1 MDTFHS
7 NTNEHLPFPDSL
19 TNQLDPLQN
28 PLQNLSKQQ
37 LGQSQTSAS
46 LAIALDFI
54 ESKLQEFAQ
63 TPNAYEKL
71 NFVFDIKNASAVAT
85 RLADWQNKV
94 FTDRPDILFLSNAE
108 LQGAVGAYSA
118 ERNTIYLSETLTQQ
132 DPLTGL
138 AKVLLE
144 EYGHA
149 LDQQFNS
156 GGDTPG
162 DEGELLSQIVLGQ
175 AISDQELAR
184 LRGEDDRGTLNLDGV
199 DVAVEFDNTI
209 GTAVNVGTLSGNRT
223 YSGSVGSAD
232 TNDYYRFT
240 LGTASNFRL
249 NLSGLSADADVE
261 LLNSSGVAIASSLNS
276 GSNSESISS
285 HLTAGNYYV
294 RVYPY
299 SSTTTSYNLSLT
311 ASADAG
317 NSLTLARNIGTL
329 SSTQT
334 FNDFVGTTDTNDY
347 YRFTLGTASNF
358 RLNLSGL
365 SADADVELLNSSG
378 ATIQSSALSGTTS
391 ESINSHLAAG
401 NYYVRVYPYGSANT
415 SYNLS
420 LTASADAGNSLTL
433 ARNIGTLSSTQTF
446 NDFVGTTDTN
456 DYYRFTLGT
465 ASNFRLNLSGLSD
478 DADVVLLNSSGA
490 TIQSSALSGTT
501 SESINSHLAAGNY
514 YVRVYPYGSANT
526 SYSLSLTASADAGN
540 SLTLARNIGTLSSTQ
555 TFNDF
560 VGSTDTND
568 YYRFTLGTA
577 SNFSLNLSGLSDDAD
592 VVLLNSSGATIQ
604 SSALA
609 GTASENISR
618 QLTAGNYY
626 VRVYP
631 YSGNTNYT
639 LALSATAIPTIVDN
653 AGNTLATARNIG
665 NLSSSRS
672 FQDFVGSIDTNDYYR
687 FALTQSSNFS
697 LALNGL
703 SADADVQLLNS
714 TGGVIVS
721 SAASGSSAESINRQ
735 LTAGTYY
742 VRVYPYSGNTNYN
755 LTLAAT
761 AVSQP
766 DGAGN
771 TLATAR
777 NVGTLSSSQSFQD
790 FVGTIDT
797 NDYYR
802 FNLTQTSNFNLLLN
816 GLSSDADVQLLN
828 STGGL
833 IQGSYGESSL
843 SESITRTLNAGTYY
857 IRVYPYTSSTNYNL
871 TLSAAAVTLTD
882 GAGNTLAAARNIGTL
897 TGSRTFQDFVGSSDT
912 NDYYRFN
919 VTQNSNFSLALSG
932 LNADADV
939 QLLNSSGQIIASSVA
954 SGLGTE
960 LITRTLA
967 TGTYYVRVYP
977 FSTGNTNYQL
987 VLTANAA
994 GNFNSTYGY
1003 GLVNAAAA
1011 VARAIGQTTPF
1022 ADVAN
1027 LGGNNWG
1034 NDLVNSPEAWAR
1046 GYTGQGV
1053 VVAVIDSGVD
1063 INHSDLR
1070 NNIWRNAGEIAGNG
1084 IDDDRNGY
1092 IDDVNGWNFGQN
1104 QNNNNILPGT
1114 TSRGQT
1120 HGTHV
1125 AGTIAASNN
1134 GVGITGVAHQSRI
1147 MAIRM
1152 GDVDDQGRFT
1162 NAGSLAAAIRY
1173 AVDNGANVINMS
1185 LGWSDSTELRDALA
1199 YAASRNVIT
1208 VSAAGNSSLASPGT
1222 PAYYATQYGLSVGAI
1237 DINRNIA
1244 SFSNRAG
1251 TNNAIQ
1257 HIVAPGVQI
1266 YSTIPGD
1273 SYGFSSGTS
1282 MAAPHVAGV
1291 VALMLSANRNLT
1303 HAQVRSILTDS
1314 SVRLF

>member
-1 MDTFHS
+1 MNTLYS
-7 NTNEHLPFPDSL
+7 NTNEHLPFLNPL

-28 PLQNLSKQQ
+28 PLQNLSKPQ
-37 LGQSQTSAS
+37 LGQSQISDS

-63 TPNAYEKL
+63 APNAYEKL
-71 NFVFDIKNASAVAT
+71 NFVFDIKNASAVNT

-94 FTDRPDILFLSNAE
+94 FTDRPDILFLSDAE
-108 LQGAVGAYSA
+108 LQGAFGAYSA

-162 DEGELLSQIVLGQ
+162 DEGELLSQIVLGT

-223 YSGSVGSAD
+223 YSGSVGSTD
-232 TNDYYRFT
+232 LNDYYRFT
-240 LGTASNFRL
+240 LGSASNFSL

-276 GSNSESISS
+276 GSSSESISS

-329 SSTQT
+329 SGTRT
-334 FNDFVGTTDTNDY
+334 FNDFVGSTDLNDY
-347 YRFTLGTASNF
+347 YRFTLGSASNF
-358 RLNLSGL
+358 SLNLSGL
-365 SADADVELLNSSG
+365 SADADVVLLNSSG
-378 ATIQSSALSGTTS
+378 VAIASSALSGTTS

-401 NYYVRVYPYGSANT
+401 NYYVRVYPYGSVNT

-433 ARNIGTLSSTQTF
+433 ARNIGTLS
-446 NDFVGTTDTN
+446 GT
-456 DYYRFTLGT
+456 R
-465 ASNFRLNLSGLSD
+465 
-478 DADVVLLNSSGA
+478 
-490 TIQSSALSGTT
+490 
-501 SESINSHLAAGNY
+501 
-514 YVRVYPYGSANT
+514 
-526 SYSLSLTASADAGN
+526 
-540 SLTLARNIGTLSSTQ
+540 

-560 VGSTDTND
+560 VGSTDLND
-568 YYRFTLGTA
+568 YYRFTLGSA
-577 SNFSLNLSGLSDDAD
+577 SNFSLNLSGLSADAD

-626 VRVYP
+626 IRVYP

-639 LALSATAIPTIVDN
+639 LALSATAIPTIVDG

-687 FALTQSSNFS
+687 FALTQNSNFS

-721 SAASGSSAESINRQ
+721 SAASGSNAESINRQ

-777 NVGTLSSSQSFQD
+777 NIGTLSSSQSFQD

-816 GLSSDADVQLLN
+816 GLSADADVQLLN

-833 IQGSYGESSL
+833 IQGSYGEYSL

-871 TLSAAAVTLTD
+871 TLSATAVTSTD
-882 GAGNTLAAARNIGTL
+882 GAGNTLATARNIGTL

-919 VTQNSNFSLALSG
+919 VTQNSNFNLALSG
-932 LNADADV
+932 LSADADV
-939 QLLNSSGQIIASSVA
+939 QLLNSSGQTIASSVA
-954 SGLGTE
+954 SGLGSE
-960 LITRTLA
+960 LITRTLGV
-967 TGTYYVRVYP
+967 GTYYVRVYP

-987 VLTANAA
+987 VLTASAA
-994 GNFNSTYGY
+994 SSDFSPTYGY

-1011 VARAIGQTTPF
+1011 VARAIGQTAPF
-1022 ADVAN
+1022 ANVAD

-1034 NDLVNSPEAWAR
+1034 NDLVNSPEVWAR

-1070 NNIWRNAGEIAGNG
+1070 NNIWRNTGEIAGNG

-1104 QNNNNILPGT
+1104 QNNNNVLPGT

-1185 LGWSDSTELRDALA
+1185 LGWTDSTELRDALA

-1244 SFSNRAG
+1244 DFSNRAG

-1266 YSTIPGD
+1266 YSTIPGN